1 VVRGYHAEAEWADK
15 CHVPT
20 FDEYVC
26 NGLATCTYGV
36 IMAASFLGMEE
47 VAGGEEYEWLISNPK
62 IIKAGKTIG
71 RLRNDIVGHEVRCLN
86 S

>member
-1 VVRGYHAEAEWADK
+1 VRGYHAEAEWADK

-20 FDEYVC
+20 FDEYVG
-26 NGLATCTYGV
+26 NGLATSAYGV

-47 VAGGEEYEWLISNPK
+47 VAGGEEYEWLKVIQK
-62 IIKAGKTIG
+62 LLK
-71 RLRNDIVGHEVRCLN
+71 LERCLN